1 MNAAAFAQ
9 PPPPSRDAL
18 VAVAAEVTGSP
29 ATVRAL
35 WDAVRARV
43 PQLTTRADIV
53 DDFLVDA
60 LVEIAAIGLLEDFL
74 FMLEARRLTSD
85 AFMAAATALI
95 GRPPLGSRLT
105 VADDIGAPDHQEEL
119 LAMRLAGRAPPAV
132 ADMPTPD
139 LLEARYQS
147 FLPKDAR
154 EALVNKDLAM
164 DRVCRI
170 FIDGAARGCGVMVND
185 TIVATSAHVVEP
197 LVEEVAKSEFA
208 PVGDAL
214 KRLELRFPQPGGGG
228 RDVASLA
235 PEWLAWFSPPA
246 SCEKSKPFDVYDSR
260 KIALPHGPWD
270 VALIRL
276 AEPPAHFR
284 QGSARM
290 NDDPPEFRF
299 KVNILHYPPATTNRL
314 MESEGEYLGRL
325 SKSARL
331 RLLHDAITIPGCSG
345 SPCFNS
351 DWEVVAIHQGGASD
365 AAAKR
370 KVNRAVPVAPW
381 LPEIPPAE
389 APLVFQRT
397 VPAIDGVAA
406 QPVVGRRTHQRRI
419 RAACRPDA
427 PAADRLFIVR
437 GARGRGKSFSIRLL
451 QHLREQGHTLCVL
464 DLEGMTGLDEVRFAN
479 LVLGVLGEAAG
490 AKDQPGFSTRDREM
504 LTVTLPDVVG
514 RLNALT
520 RDRPL
525 WLAFD
530 GFHAAGLI
538 ENAGIGQFVDGLIQE
553 LERQPQLRLMLTDW
567 TRSVAPE
574 YLGAISDLD
583 QSNEWPTLN
592 DFVDYVELRILPPG
606 MNLPADAR
614 QELSDTLNQRIGPM
628 LANAYEARPF
638 FYAELLAAADLGS
651 LIGS

>member
-1 MNAAAFAQ
+1 MNAAAFAL
-9 PPPPSRDAL
+9 PPPPSREDLA
-18 VAVAAEVTGSP
+18 AVAAEVTGSL

-60 LVEIAAIGLLEDFL
+60 LVEIAALNLLEDFL
-74 FMLEARRLTSD
+74 FMLEARKLTSEK
-85 AFMAAATALI
+85 FGGLATALI
-95 GRPPLGSRLT
+95 GRPLLGSRLT
-105 VADDIGAPDHQEEL
+105 VPDDIGAADQPEEL

-132 ADMPTPD
+132 AEMPPPD

-170 FIDGAARGCGVMVND
+170 FIDGAARGCGVLVND
-185 TIVATSAHVVEP
+185 MIVATSAHVVEP
-197 LVEEVAKSEFA
+197 LVEEAAKDGPFRRAKDS
-208 PVGDAL
+208 L

-228 RDVASLA
+228 RDVAPLA
-235 PEWLAWFSPPA
+235 PEWLAFYSPPA
-246 SCEKSKPFDVYDSR
+246 GCERAKPFDVYDLR

-276 AEPPAHFR
+276 AQPPAHFR
-284 QGSARM
+284 QGTARM

-299 KVNILHYPPATTNRL
+299 KLNILHYPPAKENRL

-381 LPEIPPAE
+381 LPEVPSAE
-389 APLVFQRT
+389 APLVFLRT

-406 QPVVGRRTHQRRI
+406 QPVIGRRTHQRRI

-427 PAADRLFIVR
+427 PAADRLFVIR

-451 QHLREQGHTLCVL
+451 QNLREQGHTLCVL
-464 DLEGMTGLDEVRFAN
+464 DLEGMTGLDEVRFAS
-479 LVLGVLGEAAG
+479 LVLGVLGEAAE
-490 AKDQPGFSTRDREM
+490 AKDQPGS
-504 LTVTLPDVVG
+504 
-514 RLNALT
+514 
-520 RDRPL
+520 
-525 WLAFD
+525 
-530 GFHAAGLI
+530 
-538 ENAGIGQFVDGLIQE
+538 
-553 LERQPQLRLMLTDW
+553 
-567 TRSVAPE
+567 AP
-574 YLGAISDLD
+574 AS
-583 QSNEWPTLN
+583 
-592 DFVDYVELRILPPG
+592 
-606 MNLPADAR
+606 AR
-614 QELSDTLNQRIGPM
+614 C
-628 LANAYEARPF
+628 
-638 FYAELLAAADLGS
+638 
-651 LIGS
+651 